1 MVLKDKVTI
10 ITGASR
16 GIGYEVARA
25 FLKEGA
31 LVALCGSRLASAEK
45 ATEKLL
51 GEFPAAQ
58 ILPLGV
64 DVSDTE
70 SVNAMVDATLQ
81 KWGRVDV
88 LINNAGITSA
98 KSVLEMTDEDFD
110 SVIRINL
117 AGAFKCIRAAARV
130 MQQNGGAI
138 INTSSM
144 IGTYGGKMQSAY
156 ASSKFGING
165 LTKSCAK
172 EFGPYNI
179 RVNAVAPGVV
189 DTDMVS
195 KSVNETMLAGLK
207 AMTPLGRMANPA
219 ELAGAY
225 VYLASDAASFTTGTI
240 VHVDGGI
247 VM

>member
-138 INTSSM
+138 INR
-144 IGTYGGKMQSAY
+144 
-156 ASSKFGING
+156 FG
-165 LTKSCAK
+165 L
-172 EFGPYNI
+172 P
-179 RVNAVAPGVV
+179 
-189 DTDMVS
+189 
-195 KSVNETMLAGLK
+195 
-207 AMTPLGRMANPA
+207 
-219 ELAGAY
+219 
-225 VYLASDAASFTTGTI
+225 
-240 VHVDGGI
+240 
-247 VM
+247 